1 MKIAFFTD
9 TYFPQLNGVTVSV
22 DNFSKELQK
31 KGHTVY
37 IFAPKIRGY
46 TGQNNNVYRVNSFKV
61 VDSQPEIRVPILI
74 PNRNLRQV
82 FKLDFD
88 IVHAHGNGPFSVLG
102 YQTAIVKRIP
112 FVLTFHT
119 IQTKY
124 AHYFLN
130 GKIIRPRTIAAGL
143 RIFASVCDGVIVPSN
158 KMRKELIG
166 YGIKKD
172 IKILPSFIETSR
184 FQRNEKGYLHK
195 KLNIPEDHKIL
206 LSVGRLGKE
215 KSFDFLIEMFKYVV
229 KNEPQTHLVIVG
241 QGQEELNLRKLA
253 KKLALEK
260 SVHFTGKLDNKVVP
274 NSYSDAD
281 IFVFA
286 SSSETQ
292 GLTVLEAAAS
302 GLPLVVVDDPA
313 FSNIALE
320 NRNSLKSPL
329 NQKIFAQ
336 SVIRLL
342 SQPEMRKKFGENS
355 VKIVAENFQS
365 GRLTEELLDYYE
377 KIIQSRKNRKRI
389 FRKIVE
395 RKPLIYLLK
404 ATERVNRFLG
414 DVI

>member
-46 TGQNNNVYRVNSFKV
+46 AGQNSNVYRVNSFKV

-74 PNRNLRQV
+74 PNRNLRQI
-82 FKLDFD
+82 FKLGFD

-143 RIFASVCDGVIVPSN
+143 RIFASVCDGVVVPSN

-195 KLNIPEDHKIL
+195 KLNIPETHKIL

-215 KSFDFLIEMFKYVV
+215 KSFDFLIEMFEYVV

-241 QGQEELNLRKLA
+241 QGQEELNLRKLV

-274 NSYSDAD
+274 SSYSDAD

-320 NRNSLKSPL
+320 NRNALKSPL
-329 NQKIFAQ
+329 NQKIFAL

-414 DVI
+414 M

>member
-74 PNRNLRQV
+74 PNRNLRQI
-82 FKLDFD
+82 FKLGFD

-143 RIFASVCDGVIVPSN
+143 RIFASVCDGVVVPSN

-195 KLNIPEDHKIL
+195 KLNIPETHKIL

-241 QGQEELNLRKLA
+241 QGQEELNLRKLV

-274 NSYSDAD
+274 SSYSDAD

-320 NRNSLKSPL
+320 NRNALKSPL
-329 NQKIFAQ
+329 NQKIFAL

-342 SQPEMRKKFGENS
+342 SQPEIRKKFGENS

-414 DVI
+414 M

>member
-74 PNRNLRQV
+74 PNRNLRQI
-82 FKLDFD
+82 FKLGFD

-102 YQTAIVKRIP
+102 YQTARVKRIP

-143 RIFASVCDGVIVPSN
+143 RIFASVCDGVVVPSN

-184 FQRNEKGYLHK
+184 FQRNTKGYLHK
-195 KLNIPEDHKIL
+195 KLNIPETHKIL

-241 QGQEELNLRKLA
+241 QGQEELNLRKLV

-260 SVHFTGKLDNKVVP
+260 SVHFTGKLGNKVVP

-313 FSNIALE
+313 FSNIALD
-320 NRNSLKSPL
+320 NRNALKSPL
-329 NQKIFAQ
+329 NQKIFAL

-414 DVI
+414 M

>member
-46 TGQNNNVYRVNSFKV
+46 AGQNSNVYRVNSFKV

-74 PNRNLRQV
+74 PNRNLRQI
-82 FKLDFD
+82 FKLGFD

-143 RIFASVCDGVIVPSN
+143 RIFASVCDGVVVPSN

-195 KLNIPEDHKIL
+195 KLNIPETHKIL

-241 QGQEELNLRKLA
+241 QGQEELNLRKLV

-274 NSYSDAD
+274 SSYSDAD

-313 FSNIALE
+313 FSDIALE
-320 NRNSLKSPL
+320 NKNALKSPL
-329 NQKIFAQ
+329 DQKIFAQ
-336 SVIRLL
+336 SVVQLL

-414 DVI
+414 M

>member
-46 TGQNNNVYRVNSFKV
+46 AGQNSNVYRVNSFKV

-74 PNRNLRQV
+74 PNRNLRQI
-82 FKLDFD
+82 FKLGFD

-143 RIFASVCDGVIVPSN
+143 RIFASVCDGVVVPSN

-195 KLNIPEDHKIL
+195 KLNIPETHKIL

-241 QGQEELNLRKLA
+241 QGQEELNLRKLV

-274 NSYSDAD
+274 SSYSDAD

-320 NRNSLKSPL
+320 NRNALKSPL
-329 NQKIFAQ
+329 NQKIFAL

-342 SQPEMRKKFGENS
+342 SQPEIRKKFGENS

-414 DVI
+414 M

>member
-46 TGQNNNVYRVNSFKV
+46 TDQSSNVYRVNSFKI

-74 PNRNLRQV
+74 PNKNLRQI
-82 FKLDFD
+82 FKLGFD
-88 IVHAHGNGPFSVLG
+88 IVHAHGNGPFSLLG
-102 YQTAIVKRIP
+102 YQTARVKRIP

-143 RIFASVCDGVIVPSN
+143 RIFASVCDGVVVPSN
-158 KMRKELIG
+158 KMRRELVN
-166 YGIKKD
+166 YGTKKD
-172 IKILPSFIETSR
+172 IKVLPSFIETSK
-184 FQRNEKGYLHK
+184 FQRNAKGYLHK
-195 KLNIPEDHKIL
+195 KLNIPETHKIL

-241 QGQEELNLRKLA
+241 TGQEELNLRKLV

-260 SVHFTGKLDNKVVP
+260 AVHFTGKLASEVVP

-286 SSSETQ
+286 STSETQ

-313 FSNIALE
+313 FSDIALE
-320 NRNSLKSPL
+320 NKNALKSPL
-329 NQKIFAQ
+329 NQRIFAQ
-336 SVIRLL
+336 SVLRLL
-342 SQPEMRKKFGENS
+342 SQPEIRRKFGENS
-355 VKIVAENFQS
+355 AKIVAENFQS
-365 GRLTEELLDYYE
+365 GRLTEELLGYYE

-404 ATERVNRFLG
+404 ATEKVDRFLRT
-414 DVI
+414 

>member
-46 TGQNNNVYRVNSFKV
+46 AGQNSNVYRVNSFKV

-74 PNRNLRQV
+74 PNRNLRQI
-82 FKLDFD
+82 FKLGFD

-143 RIFASVCDGVIVPSN
+143 RIFASVCDGVVVPSN

-195 KLNIPEDHKIL
+195 KLNIPETHKIL

-215 KSFDFLIEMFKYVV
+215 KSFDFLIEMFEYVV

-241 QGQEELNLRKLA
+241 QGQEELNLRKLV

-274 NSYSDAD
+274 SSYSDAD

-320 NRNSLKSPL
+320 NRNALKSPL
-329 NQKIFAQ
+329 NQKIFAL

-342 SQPEMRKKFGENS
+342 SQPEIRKKFGENS

-414 DVI
+414 M

>member
-74 PNRNLRQV
+74 PNRNLRQI
-82 FKLDFD
+82 FKLGFD

-143 RIFASVCDGVIVPSN
+143 RIFASVCDGVVVPSN

-195 KLNIPEDHKIL
+195 KLNIPETHKIL

-215 KSFDFLIEMFKYVV
+215 KSFDFLIEMFEYVV

-241 QGQEELNLRKLA
+241 QGQEELNLRKLV

-274 NSYSDAD
+274 SSYSDAD

-320 NRNSLKSPL
+320 NRNALKSPL
-329 NQKIFAQ
+329 NQKIFAL

-414 DVI
+414 M

>member
-46 TGQNNNVYRVNSFKV
+46 AGQNSNVYRVNSFKV

-74 PNRNLRQV
+74 PNRNLRQI
-82 FKLDFD
+82 FKLGFD

-143 RIFASVCDGVIVPSN
+143 RIFASVCDGVVVPSN

-195 KLNIPEDHKIL
+195 KLNIPETHKIL

-241 QGQEELNLRKLA
+241 QGQEELNLRKLV

-274 NSYSDAD
+274 SSYSDAD

-320 NRNSLKSPL
+320 NRNALKSPL
-329 NQKIFAQ
+329 NQKIFAL

-414 DVI
+414 M

>member
-74 PNRNLRQV
+74 PNRNLRQI
-82 FKLDFD
+82 FKLGFD

-143 RIFASVCDGVIVPSN
+143 RIFASVCDGVVVPSN

-195 KLNIPEDHKIL
+195 KLNIPETHKIL

-215 KSFDFLIEMFKYVV
+215 KSFDFLIEMFEYVV

-241 QGQEELNLRKLA
+241 QGQEELNLRKLV

-274 NSYSDAD
+274 SSYSDAD

-320 NRNSLKSPL
+320 NRNALKSPL
-329 NQKIFAQ
+329 NQKIFAL

-342 SQPEMRKKFGENS
+342 SQPEIRKKFGENS

-414 DVI
+414 M